1 MVVRRRK
8 KRVNKMLGQR
18 TRGNGDTKRRRGAGS
33 RGGRGLAGSHKHKYS
48 KYAGKFGQE
57 KKKVLSRKIVREINI
72 DLLIQKMP
80 KLEAAGKISKEANT
94 IIIDGSKIG
103 FDKLLSKGEITQ
115 KIIVRNMK
123 ASKKAIEKIKKA
135 GGDVELKESAGEEF
149 EEKAEEK
156 TEKETAKEEK
166 ETAEEEK
173 ETAKEIETPK
183 ETVEK
188 IEEKKEVKKEE
199 KEKK

>member
-48 KYAGKFGQE
+48 KYAGKFGKE

-135 GGDVELKESAGEEF
+135 GGDVEL
-149 EEKAEEK
+149 EKL
-156 TEKETAKEEK
+156 TKEELE
-166 ETAEEEK
+166 ETNEEEK
-173 ETAKEIETPK
+173 EEKVEKEEPVK
-183 ETVEK
+183 EKKTVEK
-188 IEEKKEVKKEE
+188 IEEKKEIKKEE
-199 KEKK
+199 KKE

>member
-57 KKKVLSRKIVREINI
+57 KKKVLSRKVVREINI

-80 KLEAAGKISKEANT
+80 KLEAAGKISKEGTT

-103 FDKLLSKGEITQ
+103 FDKLLSKGELKQ

-123 ASKKAIEKIKKA
+123 ASKKAIEKVKKA
-135 GGDVELKESAGEEF
+135 GGDVELEEIVGEAEEEF
-149 EEKAEEK
+149 EEA
-156 TEKETAKEEK
+156 
-166 ETAEEEK
+166 AEEETGAAE
-173 ETAKEIETPK
+173 ETEK
-183 ETVEK
+183 K
-188 IEEKKEVKKEE
+188 IEKKEE
-199 KEKK
+199 KKKE

>member
-8 KRVNKMLGQR
+8 KRVTKMLGQR
-18 TRGNGDTKRRRGAGS
+18 TRGNGDTKKRRGAGS

-48 KYAGKFGQE
+48 KYAGKFGKE
-57 KKKVLSRKIVREINI
+57 KKKVLSRKIIREINI

-80 KLEAAGKISKEANT
+80 KLEAAGKISKEENT
-94 IIIDGSKIG
+94 IIVDGSKIG
-103 FDKLLSKGEITQ
+103 FDKLLSKGELTQ

-135 GGDVELKESAGEEF
+135 GGDVELEEIAEEEF

-156 TEKETAKEEK
+156 TEEVVEKEEPVK
-166 ETAEEEK
+166 EK
-173 ETAKEIETPK
+173 KI
-183 ETVEK
+183 VEK

-199 KEKK
+199 KKKK

>member
-18 TRGNGDTKRRRGAGS
+18 TRGNGDTKKRRGAGS

-48 KYAGKFGQE
+48 KYAGKFGKE
-57 KKKVLSRKIVREINI
+57 KKKVLSRKIIREINI

-103 FDKLLSKGEITQ
+103 FDKLLSKGELKQ

-123 ASKKAIEKIKKA
+123 ASKKAIEKVKKA
-135 GGDVELKESAGEEF
+135 GGDVELEEIAGKKLEEA
-149 EEKAEEK
+149 AEEK
-156 TEKETAKEEK
+156 TREE
-166 ETAEEEK
+166 A
-173 ETAKEIETPK
+173 AKEIEEK
-183 ETVEK
+183 EVIEK
-188 IEEKKEVKKEE
+188 EEIKKE
-199 KEKK
+199 

>member
-80 KLEAAGKISKEANT
+80 KLEVAGKISKEGTT

-103 FDKLLSKGEITQ
+103 FDKLLSKGELTQ

-123 ASKKAIEKIKKA
+123 ASKKAIEKVKKA
-135 GGDVELKESAGEEF
+135 GGNVELEEF
-149 EEKAEEK
+149 AREEMNEKEKIEKTAEEK
-156 TEKETAKEEK
+156 EPIKEEK
-166 ETAEEEK
+166 SET
-173 ETAKEIETPK
+173 ETPK
-183 ETVEK
+183 ETK
-188 IEEKKEVKKEE
+188 KEEKKE
-199 KEKK
+199 

>member
-48 KYAGKFGQE
+48 KYAGKFGKE
-57 KKKVLSRKIVREINI
+57 KKQVLSRKIVREINI

-80 KLEAAGKISKEANT
+80 KLEAAGKISKEGTT

-103 FDKLLSKGEITQ
+103 FDKLLSKGELTQ

-135 GGDVELKESAGEEF
+135 GGNVELEENAGEEF
-149 EEKAEEK
+149 EEETEEK
-156 TEKETAKEEK
+156 TEKQK
-166 ETAEEEK
+166 ETK
-173 ETAKEIETPK
+173 
-183 ETVEK
+183 
-188 IEEKKEVKKEE
+188 
-199 KEKK
+199 KEKKKE